1 MSDIIKMDY
10 PLMQQMSQTFQQG
23 GEQLQ
28 DTMQEM
34 QNVANMLE
42 EGALLGQ
49 GGTAF
54 TEAIRNTLCPAIARL
69 TEKFQELDSD
79 IQIAVARMQQA
90 DRASEGKFND

>member
-54 TEAIRNTLCPAIARL
+54 TEAVRNALCPAIARL
-69 TEKFQELDSD
+69 TEKFRELDND
-79 IQIAVARMQQA
+79 IQVAMQRMQEADQA
-90 DRASEGKFND
+90 SAGKF